1 MIPAIRRRPRRPAVP
16 DLREAVCAWT
26 LKLNLSFNPSAGVLA
41 KGRSPGAVEIPK
53 PFIKMNARQ
62 DI

>member
-1 MIPAIRRRPRRPAVP
+1 
-16 DLREAVCAWT
+16 LREAVCAWT

-41 KGRSPGAVEIPK
+41 KGRSPGAAEIPK

-62 DI
+62 DM